1 MLDQRID
8 LRSPWIAGILA
19 FLVPGAGHA
28 YQRRYFKAGIYS
40 VCILGLF
47 WWGMLLGD
55 WKVVYAQFKSAPGR
69 PRTLGYW
76 AQLGVG
82 LPAMP
87 ALVQAYRFES
97 AVGEDPFG
105 AEPDR
110 MLNSLDDELD
120 APFVGDVRS
129 LGDSRE
135 AVIRVRGTIHLEP
148 AEEPYGW
155 GVTGRF
161 VGTDEKGNAVELELG
176 SPFAIGPRLRAARRR
191 KVRCAVLEDGHER
204 GTLEGTIPRP
214 LVNWFQ
220 MPLDRK
226 LLADWHRE
234 LGKQVELAQ
243 VFTWIAGLLNIL
255 AIWDAV
261 QGPAYGYGDEWLRPA
276 AAGEGG
282 TPGGP

>member
-1 MLDQRID
+1 MLDQRIE
-8 LRSPWIAGILA
+8 LRNPWVAGILA
-19 FLVPGAGHA
+19 FLIPGAGHF

-47 WWGMLLGD
+47 LWGMLLGD

-87 ALVQAYRFES
+87 ALVQSWRFE
-97 AVGEDPFG
+97 AALGDDAFG
-105 AEPDR
+105 AEPER
-110 MLNSLDDELD
+110 MRTSLDEPLT
-120 APFVGDVRS
+120 ARFVGELRPLDGS
-129 LGDSRE
+129 PED
-135 AVIRVRGTIHLEP
+135 AVAVRGTIRLQP
-148 AEEPYGW
+148 AAEPYGW
-155 GVTGRF
+155 GVTGEF
-161 VGTDEKGNAVELELG
+161 TGTDERGREVVFEVGN
-176 SPFAIGPRLRAARRR
+176 PFEIGPRLRADRRR
-191 KVRCAVLEDGHER
+191 RLRCAVLEDGHER
-204 GTLEGTIPRP
+204 AVLEGVIPRP
-214 LVNWFQ
+214 FFDWFQ

-234 LGKQVELAQ
+234 LGKRVELAQ

-261 QGPAYGYGDEWLRPA
+261 QGPAYGYGDEPIHA
-276 AAGEGG
+276 TVSASQ
-282 TPGGP
+282 T

>member
-8 LRSPWIAGILA
+8 LRNPWVAGILA
-19 FLVPGAGHA
+19 FLIPGAGHF

-47 WWGMLLGD
+47 LWGMLLGD
-55 WKVVYAQFKSAPGR
+55 WKVVYAQFQSAPGR

-82 LPAMP
+82 LPALP
-87 ALVQAYRFES
+87 SIIQARRFE
-97 AVGEDPFG
+97 AALGDDPFA
-105 AEPDR
+105 AEPER
-110 MLNSLDDELD
+110 MQTSLDQPLAAAFEGVLR
-120 APFVGDVRS
+120 PVGGSPEDTVH
-129 LGDSRE
+129 
-135 AVIRVRGTIHLEP
+135 VRGTIRLEP
-148 AEEPYGW
+148 ATEPYRW

-161 VGTDEKGNAVELELG
+161 EGTDEQGRTIALELG
-176 SPFAIGPRLRAARRR
+176 NPFEIGPRLRAAPRRR
-191 KVRCAVLEDGHER
+191 LRCAVLKEGHE
-204 GTLEGTIPRP
+204 TAILEGTIPRP
-214 LVNWFQ
+214 FFDWFQ

-234 LGKQVELAQ
+234 LGKRVELAQ

-261 QGPAYGYGDEWLRPA
+261 QGPAYGYGDEPVHGA
-276 AAGEGG
+276 A
-282 TPGGP
+282 PGNQA